1 MNNREPHLHTL
12 SSLFVAGG
20 CAAVMLAMSA
30 GSVAAPVEGEKY
42 VYRIVNGYNNE
53 VRGQL
58 YYQVGKVDPNAY
70 IVSVTPDS
78 PWGGVDRTEIYTTD
92 GNWWRR
98 PLASHGQNVE
108 YVFKSAYPAYVFPLE
123 QSKSW
128 SVRVNAMVPG
138 DARTR
143 SVRVDGTVLGRE
155 RIRVPAGEFDTFK
168 VRRLVYA
175 GDADARYAETKI
187 IEFDWYAPAL
197 GRSVRTDTKSEYID
211 SWSCGGGRRGGGG
224 SCLYRGEWEV
234 FELVDAGGM
243 GK

>member
-1 MNNREPHLHTL
+1 MSNNDPHLFHKL

-20 CAAVMLAMSA
+20 CAAVMLATSA
-30 GSVAAPVEGEKY
+30 GGVAAPVVGEKY

-58 YYQVGKVDPNAY
+58 YYQVGKVDADAY
-70 IVSVTPDS
+70 VVSVTPDS
-78 PWGGVDRTEIYTTD
+78 PWGGVERTEIYTKD

-108 YVFKSAYPAYVFPLE
+108 YVFKSAYPAYAFPLE

-128 SVRVNAMVPG
+128 SLRVNAIVSG

-168 VRRLVYA
+168 VRRIIYA
-175 GDADARYAETKI
+175 GDAESDVAETKT
-187 IEFDWYAPAL
+187 IEF
-197 GRSVRTDTKSEYID
+197 
-211 SWSCGGGRRGGGG
+211 
-224 SCLYRGEWEV
+224 
-234 FELVDAGGM
+234 
-243 GK
+243 